1 VSWKTVPL
9 SDLIDLQNGYAFKS
23 SEYAD
28 SGYFLMRI
36 TNVQEGY
43 ISNHNPRYVSIPDGS
58 KLKQFI
64 VNEGDILMSLTG
76 DVGRVGVITKHNL
89 PAALNQRVARVII
102 KSEDDVSK
110 RYIFSLLNSEAIR
123 NKIENLGHG
132 AAQLNVSTKDIG
144 SIKVPLPP
152 LPIQQK
158 IVAKLDAI
166 FAEIDR
172 ATAAAAANAKNAEAL
187 FSQIVNNL
195 DGEYD
200 GDVKDLGS
208 CVELVSGFAFK
219 SNEYTNVASDIP
231 LLRGDNLNPGYIDF
245 VDAKRFDKN
254 RFSEFSKFALN
265 AMDIVLGMDR
275 PLIGSGLRISQV
287 TSNDVPSLLVQRVM
301 RIRCNKEVDP
311 NFLFILLN
319 SPKFINHLVGE
330 QTGLGVPHIS
340 GKTISCFQL
349 KIPKSETQI
358 RIVSKVNAIVEN
370 LNLYKLANKKIISN
384 WISYKKSILQ
394 KAFNGELVKD

>member
-1 VSWKTVPL
+1 MSWKTVPL

>member
-172 ATAAAAANAKNAEAL
+172 ATAAAEANAKNAEAL
-187 FSQIVNNL
+187 FQSYLSNIQAPL
-195 DGEYD
+195 S
-200 GDVKDLGS
+200 DLGS
-208 CVELVSGFAFK
+208 LVTIKTGKLDSNAAVENGQYPFFTCSREIFSINEFAFD
-219 SNEYTNVASDIP
+219 SEAVLLAGNNASGDFNVKHYKGKFNAYQRTYVITINVINKLTYRYLYYQLFNALKQFKQMSVGAGTKFLKIGMIKELKFP
-231 LLRGDNLNPGYIDF
+231 LPVMEDQVEILRKLECIEENKNLLL
-245 VDAKRFDKN
+245 KN
-254 RFSEFSKFALN
+254 YSKKLT
-265 AMDIVLGMDR
+265 L
-275 PLIGSGLRISQV
+275 
-287 TSNDVPSLLVQRVM
+287 T
-301 RIRCNKEVDP
+301 
-311 NFLFILLN
+311 NFL
-319 SPKFINHLVGE
+319 K
-330 QTGLGVPHIS
+330 Q
-340 GKTISCFQL
+340 
-349 KIPKSETQI
+349 
-358 RIVSKVNAIVEN
+358 
-370 LNLYKLANKKIISN
+370 
-384 WISYKKSILQ
+384 SILQ
-394 KAFNGELVKD
+394 QAFNGELVKD